1 MGNEQQSGTSHHF
14 INDTPTDEHQQQKRN
29 GVLLAK
35 NGHLPISKHQSMIT
49 KSSWQLA
56 RDASMD
62 MLSRK
67 TTKLTSKQGP
77 SSILP
82 GHQRHIF
89 KKYPVQP
96 TLAPGKPL
104 PTYRVPRIPTDKE
117 IAEITI
123 AHQLLCEYCDGPCIG
138 DYVRCRVCIKS
149 YHSHCLY
156 QRGHVSD
163 PSFSL
168 PRLGKQDWTCPD
180 CGDLTRLLTQE
191 EVNYLISS
199 FEKMDQNKD
208 GYIILNDFAVFCS
221 KGKTKDYVNLFP
233 HCNEDLEKLH
243 FNIMDSRQK
252 GAVTWSDFAHFY
264 TCKLIAA
271 KNKTELTTKLTKK
284 ELIFAKNLF
293 LKDPHLKIDNESNA
307 IITKDYLNR
316 VFHDLIFMTKKKY
329 GSNFIDAILRECH
342 RIDETIE
349 KLSVISWDEF
359 LRQVSVLIIFNRSN
373 HDLLISRP
381 RRASIPHNLT
391 QATVISHINL
401 TSHSIDLKKNVT
413 ITPTITISPDLSFD
427 SSFRKHGK
435 ILEKLNQRDQQEEL
449 RKKHLGS
456 LVDWSIVE
464 SIDEEE
470 NLELP
475 KLKPN
480 ARDER
485 QTITEPW
492 SVVKDMEH
500 LRTQPILIT
509 TTRIPI
515 VRI

>member
-1 MGNEQQSGTSHHF
+1 MGNEQQGGTSHHF
-14 INDTPTDEHQQQKRN
+14 INDASIDEHQQQKRN
-29 GVLLAK
+29 GVLLTK
-35 NGHLPISKHQSMIT
+35 HGHLPISKHQSMLT

-62 MLSRK
+62 LLSRK
-67 TTKLTSKQGP
+67 TAKLSLQQG
-77 SSILP
+77 SSSNLHS
-82 GHQRHIF
+82 HQRSVL
-89 KKYPVQP
+89 KKYHFQP

-104 PTYRVPRIPTDKE
+104 PIYRVPRIPTDKE
-117 IAEITI
+117 VADIAI

-138 DYVRCRVCIKS
+138 DYVRCRICIKS

-163 PSFSL
+163 PLFSL
-168 PRLGKQDWTCPD
+168 PRLAKQDWTCPD
-180 CGDLTRLLTQE
+180 CGDLTRLLTEE
-191 EVNYLISS
+191 EVHYLISS
-199 FEKMDQNKD
+199 FEKMDHNKD
-208 GYIILNDFAVFCS
+208 GYIMLNEFITFCS
-221 KGKTKDYVNLFP
+221 RRKTKDNVSLFP
-233 HCNEDLEKLH
+233 HDNEDLEKLH
-243 FNIMDSRQK
+243 FNIMDSNQK

-293 LKDPHLKIDNESNA
+293 LKDPRLKIDTESNI

-316 VFHDLIFMTKKKY
+316 VLHDLILMMKKKY
-329 GSNFIDAILRECH
+329 GSHFIDVILHECH
-342 RIDETIE
+342 RTDETIE

-359 LRQVSVLIIFNRSN
+359 LRQVSILILFNRSN
-373 HDLLISRP
+373 HDLKTSRP
-381 RRASIPHNLT
+381 RRASIPRNLT
-391 QATVISHINL
+391 QTTVISHINL
-401 TSHSIDLKKNVT
+401 TSHSVDLKKNIP
-413 ITPTITISPDLSFD
+413 ITPTITPSPDLSMD
-427 SSFRKHGK
+427 ASFRKHGK
-435 ILEKLNQRDQQEEL
+435 MLEKLNQRYQQEEL
-449 RKKHLGS
+449 RKKQLGS

-485 QTITEPW
+485 QTICEPW

-500 LRTQPILIT
+500 LRTQPIFIT
-509 TTRIPI
+509 TTRIPM
-515 VRI
+515 VKV